1 MLAMVLGSPSMA
13 QSRHQALSD
22 LYQSYNQRFDAQG
35 KYRANPR
42 LAEQFTSVQEAFAKR
57 MKEEGALQEILFVEN
72 NFAKD
77 LWVRLYVFQDESG
90 RLLTVYWEQGQYQD
104 AEVRSF
110 LRFRTLKELEQG
122 LRYVPVLSTYAV
134 TFKGISLS
142 DIYGGSVQIEYA
154 HNLRQNKMEKV
165 DLVLVKGPEG
175 KWGLQNTS
183 GQPIHQAWLDIWMQF
198 LPPNGGVRGIKLNW
212 SMKGSDVQFVQMAEL
227 LLYDMDIKGLLF

>member
-1 MLAMVLGSPSMA
+1 MSNLFLFLLAMILGSPVMA
-13 QSRHQALSD
+13 QSRYQALSD
-22 LYQSYNQRFDAQG
+22 LYQNYNQRFDAQG

-42 LAEQFTSVQEAFAKR
+42 FAEQFTSAQEAFAKK

-77 LWVRLYVFQDESG
+77 LWVRLYAFQDESG

-110 LRFRTLKELEQG
+110 LRFRNLRELEQG

-142 DIYGGSVQIEYA
+142 EVYGGSVQIEYA

-165 DLVLVKGPEG
+165 ELVLLKGPHG
-175 KWGLQNTS
+175 KWGLQS
-183 GQPIHQAWLDIWMQF
+183 PGGLPIQRASLDIWIQF
-198 LPPNGGVRGIKLNW
+198 LPPNGGVRGIKLN
-212 SMKGSDVQFVQMAEL
+212 
-227 LLYDMDIKGLLF
+227 